1 MSNTKTNY
9 YEMAVDHYF
18 SIPVHFTVEAASKA
32 DAIEAAKKH
41 PIITNDSGNL
51 RKDSLRVV
59 KKVSKKESAK
69 R

>member
-1 MSNTKTNY
+1 MGDTKTNH

-32 DAIEAAKKH
+32 DAIAVAEKH
-41 PIITNDSGNL
+41 PIIVNDNGNL

-59 KKVSKKESAK
+59 KKVSKKKALK
-69 R
+69 